1 METIPTIIY
10 SFFAGA
16 LSDDYGRKPL
26 IILPALGSII
36 GTLLSILNY
45 VFIETFPLEFFY
57 FCGPFWWS
65 FLGGNS
71 VYYMGVYGFGASI
84 TTPENRA
91 KTLARFD
98 AMETLGFVLGTSKS
112 ILYSVSNLDV
122 SVTFFY

>member
-57 FCGPFWWS
+57 FWGPFWWS

-98 AMETLGFVLGTSKS
+98 AMETLGFVLGN
-112 ILYSVSNLDV
+112 I
-122 SVTFFY
+122 